1 MDKTF
6 LFTRVVQYLILLLGI
21 TVHEAAHAWSA
32 ARRGD
37 MTSTLLGRASL
48 NPLRHIDPLGSV
60 LLPFLLLALGG
71 PVFGWGRPTPV
82 VVKNLKNPWRDD
94 ILVTASGAIANLL
107 LSFAAT
113 VGLSI
118 AVHQLGPSAR
128 EAASLTLVQQFEPA
142 GHLAGFPI
150 VFTLVRAAYIN
161 AFLALFHLIP
171 LPPLDGGQIALALLP
186 ADWAEKWAAL
196 KPYGFT
202 VAIFLAICPVLTVL
216 LLPFAVILNLVIQL

>member
-6 LFTRVVQYLILLLGI
+6 LFTRIVQYLILLLGI

-37 MTSTLLGRASL
+37 VTSTLLGRASL

-128 EAASLTLVQQFEPA
+128 EAASLTLVQ
-142 GHLAGFPI
+142 
-150 VFTLVRAAYIN
+150 
-161 AFLALFHLIP
+161 
-171 LPPLDGGQIALALLP
+171 
-186 ADWAEKWAAL
+186 
-196 KPYGFT
+196 
-202 VAIFLAICPVLTVL
+202 
-216 LLPFAVILNLVIQL
+216 